1 MTTKKAKKVANSSGA
16 VTTPVESFESFQDQF
31 SVEKT
36 IALIMAGIYKDF
48 VEKRINSDDKRLKIK
63 EHFLQAIS

>member
-1 MTTKKAKKVANSSGA
+1 MTTKKEKVANSSGTA
-16 VTTPVESFESFQDQF
+16 STPVQSFENFQNQF

-48 VEKRINSDDKRLKIK
+48 VEKRINSDDQRLKIK
-63 EHFLQAIS
+63 EHFLQAIG

>member
-1 MTTKKAKKVANSSGA
+1 MQPKKKNVTGGSGTGFTSEQKT
-16 VTTPVESFESFQDQF
+16 VQEQF

-48 VEKRINSDDKRLKIK
+48 VEKRIETKEQRVLVQ
-63 EHFLQAIS
+63 EHFIQAINL